1 MYAQSRCKG
10 TKKIRNNAIAV
21 ANYSLFTFHFSL
33 FYVSLHSVMRKIAL
47 LFVAVFALSASAAQ
61 PIDSIDGRYYRLF
74 APLTFYHNVADK
86 SLALD
91 SESAGKDK
99 IADAVD
105 AALLKIYL
113 NRPDLVNTTESELQE
128 TGGILEDVDKP
139 IEQKVAYVER
149 VEPPV
154 IDTPEEAPVEV
165 IIEKPKFWT
174 HKGDGFLQFM
184 QNYVSGNWYKGGES
198 NYSAV
203 GALTLEA
210 NYDNKNKWKWD
221 NKLEMKLGFQRTRT
235 DSMHKF
241 KSNEDLIRYTGKVG
255 LEATKKWYYTL
266 QLIAYTQFT
275 RGLKANDAKTYSDF
289 MSPFN
294 LNVGLGMDYKVEAFD
309 KKLTGTVNLSP
320 FALNYRYVDRSY
332 FNGTDWFPSRYGIDE
347 GKHSLLD
354 FGSQITADLEWKL
367 SDVVKWK
374 SRLYSFTSNK
384 RTEIE
389 WENTFT
395 LQVSKYISANIF
407 LYPRFDDAGKRDEDL
422 GYWQFK
428 EYSSIGF
435 NYTF

>member
-1 MYAQSRCKG
+1 
-10 TKKIRNNAIAV
+10 
-21 ANYSLFTFHFSL
+21 
-33 FYVSLHSVMRKIAL
+33 MRKLAMLIA
-47 LFVAVFALSASAAQ
+47 AAATLSVSAAQ
-61 PIDSIDGRYYRLF
+61 QKDSLDGRYYRLF

-86 SLALD
+86 SLALN
-91 SESAGKDK
+91 SEDGGKDK
-99 IADAVD
+99 VADAVD
-105 AALLKIYL
+105 AALLNIYL
-113 NRPDLVNTTESELQE
+113 NRPDLVGATETQLQE
-128 TGGILEDVDKP
+128 TGGIREDVDQP
-139 IEQKVAYVER
+139 IEHQVEYVER
-149 VEPPV
+149 VEAPV
-154 IDTPEEAPVEV
+154 IDTPEDAPVEV
-165 IIEKPKFWT
+165 VVQKPKFWT
-174 HKGDGFLQFM
+174 RKGHGFLQFM

-203 GALTLEA
+203 GSLTLEA

-221 NKLEMKLGFQRTRT
+221 NKLELKLGFQRTRT

-266 QLIAYTQFT
+266 QLLAYTQFT
-275 RGLKANDAKTYSDF
+275 RGLKANDTHTYSDF

-294 LNVGLGMDYKVEAFD
+294 LNLGLGMDYKVEAFD

-320 FALNYRYVDRSY
+320 IALNYRYVDRRH
-332 FNGTDWFPSRYGIDE
+332 FDDEWFPSRYGIDAN
-347 GKHSLLD
+347 KHHLFD
-354 FGSQITADLEWKL
+354 VGSQVTADLEWKI

-374 SRLYSFTSNK
+374 SRFYAFTSFK
-384 RTEIE
+384 RAEIE

-395 LQVSKYISANIF
+395 LQVSKYISAQLF
-407 LYPRFDDAGKRDEDL
+407 LYPRFDDASVRDADL